1 MANKVK
7 PTAAD
12 TGGFFAA
19 PFASPEGLSAVNAAM
34 AQAAERGVTVMEAG
48 LAEWAKEAQRFYD
61 EMSAQGAEVLE
72 QLKGCKSPLDVLS
85 VEQAW
90 LAARSKSYLDTGLRF
105 AQAFAT
111 VAQDRKAPPP
121 GAAPAPPA
129 ARVST
134 TPPTAA

>member
-1 MANKVK
+1 MASKVK

-12 TGGFFAA
+12 AGAFFAA
-19 PFASPEGLSAVNAAM
+19 PFASTESLGAVNAAM
-34 AQAAERGVTVMEAG
+34 SQAAERGVTVMEAG
-48 LAEWAKEAQRFYD
+48 LAGWAKEAQRFYD
-61 EMSAQGAEVLE
+61 EMSAQSAEVLE

-111 VAQDRKAPPP
+111 VAQDLKAPASATT
-121 GAAPAPPA
+121 AAP
-129 ARVST
+129 
-134 TPPTAA
+134 TPPPSAA